1 MSLAYLAMGTG
12 RLLRSTA
19 VNPVGMGLRLRYLL
33 ICLSIACGLLAAG
46 VAPSSA
52 ATLVAKVSLSTQTM
66 TVIHHGKVKYQWQV
80 STARADKVTPT
91 GSWTAKQ
98 LKRFHWSSRYGRA
111 AMPYS
116 IFYNG
121 NFAVHGTNSVSK
133 LGTPVSA
140 GCIRLSRGH
149 AATLFSMTK
158 NAGLK
163 NTLIVV
169 EQ

>member
-1 MSLAYLAMGTG
+1 
-12 RLLRSTA
+12 
-19 VNPVGMGLRLRYLL
+19 LRYLL
-33 ICLSIACGLLAAG
+33 ICLSMACGILGAS
-46 VAPSSA
+46 VAPSAA

-66 TVIHHGKVKYQWQV
+66 TVIHRGKVKYHWQV
-80 STARADKVTPT
+80 STAREGKVTPT
-91 GSWTAKQ
+91 GSWTAKR

-116 IFYNG
+116 IFYSG

-149 AATLFSMTK
+149 AATLFSMAK
-158 NAGLK
+158 DAGLK

-169 EQ
+169 ER

>member
-1 MSLAYLAMGTG
+1 M
-12 RLLRSTA
+12 
-19 VNPVGMGLRLRYLL
+19 RYLL
-33 ICLSIACGLLAAG
+33 ICLSVACGLLATN

-66 TVIHHGKVKYQWQV
+66 TVIHKGKEKYHWKV
-80 STARADKVTPT
+80 STARAGKVTPV

-98 LKRFHWSSRYGRA
+98 LKRYHWSSRYGRA

-116 IFYNG
+116 IFYSG

-133 LGTPVSA
+133 LGAPASA
-140 GCIRLSRGH
+140 GCIRLSRSN
-149 AATLFSMTK
+149 AATLFSMAK
-158 NAGLK
+158 SAGLK

-169 EQ
+169 EY

>member
-1 MSLAYLAMGTG
+1 
-12 RLLRSTA
+12 
-19 VNPVGMGLRLRYLL
+19 MGLPMRHLL
-33 ICLSIACGLLAAG
+33 ICLSIACGLLAASA
-46 VAPSSA
+46 APSSA
-52 ATLVAKVSLSTQTM
+52 ATLIAKVSLSTQTM
-66 TVIHHGKVKYQWQV
+66 TVIHHGKTKYEWKV
-80 STARADKVTPT
+80 STARAGKVTPA

-98 LKRFHWSSRYGRA
+98 LKRYHWSSRYGRA

-116 IFYNG
+116 IFYSG

-133 LGTPVSA
+133 LGAPASA

-149 AATLFSMTK
+149 AATLFAMAQR
-158 NAGLK
+158 AGLR

>member
-1 MSLAYLAMGTG
+1 M
-12 RLLRSTA
+12 
-19 VNPVGMGLRLRYLL
+19 RYFLV
-33 ICLSIACGLLAAG
+33 CFSFVCGLLAVSA
-46 VAPSSA
+46 VPSSA

-66 TVIHHGKVKYQWQV
+66 TVIHHGKVKYRWSV
-80 STARADKVTPT
+80 STAREGKVTPV

-149 AATLFSMTK
+149 AATLFSMAR

-169 EQ
+169 EH